1 MLQLSRLEDR
11 QILVNAEKRLTAG
24 DTKGAQ
30 ELAQQAL
37 QKKVGDQGR
46 ALFILAEA
54 ALLGCGL
61 FLTGDSHFAE
71 MNLQMLAF
79 VLRAANVSVP
89 SIASPREIVRKFYR

>member
-1 MLQLSRLEDR
+1 VKREAKTASELKYAAAATQELLQLSRLEDR

-54 ALLGCGL
+54 A
-61 FLTGDSHFAE
+61 
-71 MNLQMLAF
+71 
-79 VLRAANVSVP
+79 VAN
-89 SIASPREIVRKFYR
+89 